1 MIRLTFLGTGAAVPS
16 VERNV
21 TALMLERE
29 GEAFLFDCGE
39 ATQRQM
45 MRYAVGFG
53 MRDVFFTHFHA
64 DHVLGLPGLLRTM
77 AFQDRTAPLRLH
89 GPAGAQKELGVLV
102 GLGMERPRFPV
113 EIHEIAPGDQVQGD
127 GFAIVVGEARH
138 KGRCLSFAL
147 VESDRLGRFDPE
159 RARALGVPEG
169 PRWGAI
175 HRGETITLDDGRQVT
190 PAELV
195 GPPRP
200 GRRITISGDSAPCD
214 SVRDLARDADL
225 LVHEATGGDVERDRA
240 RETRHATARE
250 AATIA
255 RDAGARRLVL
265 THISARYSREA
276 PELLNEAREIFPE
289 TVIARD
295 GMVIEVP
302 FRTEGEG

>member
-39 ATQRQM
+39 GTQRQM
-45 MRYAVGFG
+45 MRYAVGFTVQ
-53 MRDVFFTHFHA
+53 DILFTHYHA

-89 GPAGAQKELGVLV
+89 GPAGAHKELGVLV
-102 GLGMERPRFPV
+102 GLGMERPKFPV
-113 EIHEIAPGDQVQGD
+113 EIHEIAPGDELKRED
-127 GFAIVVGEARH
+127 FSIVVGEARH

-147 VESDRLGRFDPE
+147 VESDRLGRFDPD
-159 RARALGVPEG
+159 RARELGIPEG

-175 HRGETITLDDGRQVT
+175 HRGEPVTLADGRVVT

-200 GRRITISGDSAPCD
+200 GRRVTISGDTAACD
-214 SVRDLARDADL
+214 SVRELARGADL
-225 LVHEATGGDVERDRA
+225 LVHEATFGSDERERA
-240 RETRHATARE
+240 RETRHATARD
-250 AATIA
+250 AAEVA

-276 PELLNEAREIFPE
+276 PELVAEAREVFPE
-289 TVIARD
+289 TVVAKD
-295 GMVIEVP
+295 GMVVEVP
-302 FRTEGEG
+302 FRGDEG

>member
-21 TALMLERE
+21 SALMLERE

-39 ATQRQM
+39 GTQRQM
-45 MRYAVGFG
+45 MRYAAGFTL
-53 MRDVFFTHFHA
+53 RDVFFTHYHA

-89 GPAGAQKELGVLV
+89 GPAGAHKALGTLV
-102 GLGMERPRFPV
+102 SLGMERPKFPV

-127 GFAIVVGEARH
+127 GYAIVAGEARH
-138 KGRCLSFAL
+138 RGRCLGYAL
-147 VESDRLGRFDPE
+147 VESDRLGRFDPD
-159 RARALGVPEG
+159 RARDLGIPEG

-175 HRGETITLDDGRQVT
+175 HRGETVTLDDGRRIE
-190 PAELV
+190 PSDLV

-200 GRRITISGDSAPCD
+200 GRRITISGDTSPCD
-214 SVRDLARDADL
+214 SIRELARGADL
-225 LVHEATGGDVERDRA
+225 LVHEATFGDDEQERA
-240 RETRHATARE
+240 RETQHATAR
-250 AATIA
+250 AAARIA
-255 RDAGARRLVL
+255 SDAGVRRLAL

-276 PELLNEAREIFPE
+276 PELLTEARQIFPE
-289 TVIARD
+289 TVVAKD

-302 FRTEGEG
+302 YRDAE